1 MKIELT
7 PDEVNTI
14 LAALALYR
22 DDREDAWLI
31 HGWLSDQE
39 EAGSAE
45 WVFEKI
51 AEQREVDRINAEIR
65 ERSGW
70 TPKQPEASAPVDPFG
85 MPTMKGV

>member
-45 WVFEKI
+45 WCQQKI
-51 AEQREVDRINAEIR
+51 
-65 ERSGW
+65 RSH
-70 TPKQPEASAPVDPFG
+70 TESNAPVDPFG

>member
-7 PDEVNTI
+7 PDEINTI
-14 LAALALYR
+14 LAALAFYR
-22 DDREDAWLI
+22 DDREDAWLT
-31 HGWLSDQE
+31 HGWSSDQE

-65 ERSGW
+65 GRS
-70 TPKQPEASAPVDPFG
+70 TPVDPFSLPPMEG
-85 MPTMKGV
+85 A